1 MGNILVV
8 LDGLDV
14 ESKGW
19 ANDAG
24 VLPIDLENDGCL
36 PRVVQATETNTTEH
50 SVASPIMSQCR
61 CQTIEENR

>member
-1 MGNILVV
+1 MGILLVV

-24 VLPIDLENDGCL
+24 VLPVDLENDGRL
-36 PRVVQATETNTTEH
+36 P
-50 SVASPIMSQCR
+50 
-61 CQTIEENR
+61 